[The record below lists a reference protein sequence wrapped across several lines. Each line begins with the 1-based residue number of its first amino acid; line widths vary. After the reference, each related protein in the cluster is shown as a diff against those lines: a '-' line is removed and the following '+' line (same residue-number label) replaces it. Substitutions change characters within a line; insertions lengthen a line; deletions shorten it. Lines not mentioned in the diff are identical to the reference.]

1 MRKRLLLSF
10 LAGLAALAVAPSTA
24 WTSVALPE
32 RFDPN
37 RDAAADLQH
46 ALALAQAQRKL
57 VLLDVGGEWCAWC
70 HILDRFIAAHPE
82 VLRTLQDHYVVVKV
96 NWSPQ
101 NRNEQLLSRWPRPS
115 GYPHFYVLDG
125 NGQLLASQPTGELEG
140 RRDYDEQKMLAFLR
154 RHAPARPTPS

>member
-1 MRKRLLLSF
+1 MHKRQLL
-10 LAGLAALAVAPSTA
+10 GLLVALPLGHAWGVAALA
-24 WTSVALPE
+24 E
-32 RFDPN
+32 KFDPA
-37 RDAAADLQH
+37 RDAEADVDR
-46 ALALAQAQRKL
+46 AVARARAEGKVVL
-57 VLLDVGGEWCAWC
+57 VDVGGEWCAWC
-70 HILDRFIAAHPE
+70 HILDRFIASHPE

-101 NRNEQLLSRWPRPS
+101 NRNEKLLSRWPRPS

-125 NGQLLASQPTGELEG
+125 SGRLLASQATGELEA